1 MTMAMTIIAAVD
13 FSSPSVNAARSAIE
27 LARVLGDD
35 VLLLKAIQ
43 PMSMFYPEGAMAG
56 APDIDQP
63 LFRATEEALENM
75 RLALGKDAQGVRL
88 DKRVVF
94 GRPHEVLCRTAREDN
109 ARLIVMGTI
118 GRGPGGRLLVGSV
131 AQRTVREAPCPVLV
145 LRDGTA
151 PFTAWVEGHRPLR
164 VVAGVDHSPA
174 TDAALALLGQWRAAR
189 PCDVT
194 LVHEYWPPG
203 EYARLGLRGARQ
215 LDRDDPEVISTLD
228 RDLRLQLPQ
237 LGGSG
242 QVAMRIHASWGPVGA
257 QLAMEAEAEP
267 ADLLVLGTGQPHGL
281 ERLRT
286 GSACLSA
293 LHASE
298 IPLLVVPAHRAAIP
312 GPARTPIPLVRSV
325 LVATDLSD
333 VGNAAVPHAYS
344 LVRRPTGQVE
354 LCHVHERPLAS
365 PAFVMPD
372 RPSLPPQDRRELEL
386 QLAGLIPAQA
396 AELGITSH
404 ATVIEGG
411 SAAEQILAAARRL
424 GVDAIVVASHGR
436 GGISRALMGSVA
448 EAVVRGSERPVYV
461 VRPGAASKS

>member
-1 MTMAMTIIAAVD
+1 MTIIAAVD
-13 FSSPSVNAARSAIE
+13 FSSPSVNAARSAID

-35 VLLLKAIQ
+35 VVLLKAIQ
-43 PMSMFYPEGAMAG
+43 PMSMFYPEAAMAG

-63 LFRATEEALENM
+63 LFRATEEALENL
-75 RLALGKDAQGVRL
+75 RLVLGKDARGVRI

-94 GRPHEVLCRTAREDN
+94 GRPHEVLCQEARQDG

-145 LRDGTA
+145 LRDGKA
-151 PFTAWVEGHRPLR
+151 PFTTWAEGQRPLR

-174 TDAALALLGQWRAAR
+174 TDAALALLAQWRAAA

-194 LVHEYWPPG
+194 LVHEYWPPA
-203 EYARLGLRGARQ
+203 EYARLGLRGSRD
-215 LDRDDPEVISTLD
+215 LDRDDPEVIATLD

-242 QVAMRIHASWGPVGA
+242 QAALRIRAGWGPVGV
-257 QLAMEAEAEP
+257 QLAMEAEAEA

-298 IPLLVVPAHRAAIP
+298 IPLLVVPAHHAAIS

-325 LVATDLSD
+325 LVATDLSE

-344 LVRRPTGQVE
+344 LVRRPTGRVE
-354 LCHVHERPLAS
+354 LCHVHERPLSA
-365 PAFVMPD
+365 PAYVMPD
-372 RPSLPPQDRRELEL
+372 QASMPPQARRELEL

-396 AELGITSH
+396 TELGIASH
-404 ATVIEGG
+404 ATVIDGG

-436 GGISRALMGSVA
+436 SGIGRALLGSVA

-461 VRPGAASKS
+461 VRPGAASK